1 MVGNDVIVS
10 EGANSLTRCLTIGTI
25 WNSTNTKRVLIEFPI
40 PATLLSMVIK
50 RREVVA
56 KREFLKYL
64 F

>member
-1 MVGNDVIVS
+1 MVGNDIIVS
-10 EGANSLTRCLTIGTI
+10 EGANSLTRWLTIGTI
-25 WNSTNTKRVLIEFPI
+25 WNGTNTKRVLIEFPI